1 MFASAENTIFYVCEW
16 CINENLVKISAKLS
30 NLLYQNCKLITIKK
44 TDGFAFFILQ
54 NKPFLLF
61 IFLFRCK
68 KTMRKKISLRNKLL
82 FLNDII
88 NSLFI

>member
-16 CINENLVKISAKLS
+16 CMNKNLAKISARLS
-30 NLLYQNCKLITIKK
+30 NLLYQNCKLITIKIN
-44 TDGFAFFILQ
+44 GFAFFILQ

-68 KTMRKKISLRNKLL
+68 KKMRKKISLRNKLL

-88 NSLFI
+88 NRLFI